1 MKNKL
6 ILCLLLPT
14 VVLAAPG
21 RFGATAS
28 STNRGGPGAGACLI
42 GGDCP
47 LNAVTPAAP
56 TTLAAADLVFGV
68 EEERMSHDLYVAAF
82 ERWGLR
88 VFGRISQAETQHEAA
103 FVPLAA
109 SVNVALPVAVRGVYA
124 TAELQGMYQQLL
136 ALVNESPTAALRA
149 GALVEETD
157 IVELRR
163 MRVAVQDDRTREVL
177 AHLEAASGRHLR
189 AFVRNLRRFG
199 ESYQPQVLSAADFAA
214 VIALRR

>member
-1 MKNKL
+1 MKTKL

-14 VVLAAPG
+14 VAFAAPG
-21 RFGATAS
+21 RFGVSAS
-28 STNRGGPGAGACLI
+28 STNRGGPGAGLCVSD
-42 GGDCP
+42 DCP
-47 LNAVTPAAP
+47 LNAVTLTAP

-82 ERWGLR
+82 ERWG
-88 VFGRISQAETQHEAA
+88 VGAFDRISQAETRHEAA
-103 FVPLAA
+103 FVQLAA
-109 SVNVALPVAVRGVYA
+109 SVNVALPPAVRGVYA
-124 TAELQGMYQQLL
+124 TAELQSMYQQLL
-136 ALVNESPTAALRA
+136 ALVNESAPAALRA

-163 MRVAVQDDRTREVL
+163 MIAVVQDDRTREVL

-189 AFVRNLRRFG
+189 AFARNLERYG